1 MKKLKDDRGSFT
13 IEASILLPMVMCIT
27 MLLLFF
33 CLYSYQ
39 KSMLLQVAS
48 GATER
53 AAYNWDNS
61 HKEVSGSYAA
71 GEYDSLYW
79 RIGDDALLASLF
91 GGEAGSDGATIELPG
106 EVSEESDLPVLKL
119 RHLSTM
125 IPNNMPGNLNYAYSL
140 AGRKVSA
147 ELNRLLHLPVL
158 DEVLSDEAKPTVK
171 TQSIIAEPV
180 EFIRTVDLMRYFGAK
195 FKGGSEGTSGSGVHM
210 EKKDAS
216 AMMTKLQD
224 K

>member
-1 MKKLKDDRGSFT
+1 MNKLKDDQGSFT

-79 RIGDDALLASLF
+79 RIGDDALLSSLF
-91 GGEAGSDGATIELPG
+91 GGEAGSGGVTIELPG
-106 EVSEESDLPVLKL
+106 EVSDKSDLPVLKL
-119 RHLSTM
+119 RHSSAM
-125 IPNNMPGNLNYAYSL
+125 VPNNMPGNMNYAYSL
-140 AGRKVSA
+140 TGRKVST
-147 ELNRLLHLPVL
+147 ELNRLLNLPVL

-171 TQSIIAEPV
+171 AQSIIAEPV

-195 FKGGSEGTSGSGVHM
+195 FKGGSEGSGSAVYM

>member
-1 MKKLKDDRGSFT
+1 MNKLKDDRGSFT

-71 GEYDSLYW
+71 GEYDSFIGELETMLY
-79 RIGDDALLASLF
+79 
-91 GGEAGSDGATIELPG
+91 
-106 EVSEESDLPVLKL
+106 
-119 RHLSTM
+119 
-125 IPNNMPGNLNYAYSL
+125 
-140 AGRKVSA
+140 
-147 ELNRLLHLPVL
+147 
-158 DEVLSDEAKPTVK
+158 
-171 TQSIIAEPV
+171 
-180 EFIRTVDLMRYFGAK
+180 
-195 FKGGSEGTSGSGVHM
+195 
-210 EKKDAS
+210 
-216 AMMTKLQD
+216 
-224 K
+224 

>member
-1 MKKLKDDRGSFT
+1 MNKLKGDQGSFT
-13 IEASILLPMVMCIT
+13 IEASLLLPIVMFIT

-61 HKEVSGSYAA
+61 HKEVSGSYMA

-79 RIGDDALLASLF
+79 RIGDDALLTSLF
-91 GGEAGSDGATIELPG
+91 GGEAGSAGVTIELPG
-106 EVSEESDLPVLKL
+106 EVSEKSDLPVLKL
-119 RHLSTM
+119 GHSSTM
-125 IPNNMPGNLNYAYSL
+125 IPDNMPGTMRYTHNLT
-140 AGRKVSA
+140 GRRVNA
-147 ELNRLLHLPVL
+147 ELNRLLSLPVL
-158 DEVLSDEAKPTVK
+158 DSVLADEANPTVK
-171 TQSIIAEPV
+171 ALSIIVEPV

-195 FKGGSEGTSGSGVHM
+195 FKGGSEGSESAVYM
-210 EKKDAS
+210 DKKDAS
-216 AMMTKLQD
+216 AMLTKLQD

>member
-1 MKKLKDDRGSFT
+1 MNKLKDDQGSFT
-13 IEASILLPMVMCIT
+13 IEASLLLPMIMCIT

-61 HKEVSGSYAA
+61 HKEISGAYAT

-79 RIGDDALLASLF
+79 RIGDDALLSSLF
-91 GGEAGSDGATIELPG
+91 GGEAGNGGVTIKLPG
-106 EVSEESDLPVLKL
+106 EVSDKSDLPVLKL
-119 RHLSTM
+119 RRSSAM
-125 IPNNMPGNLNYAYSL
+125 VPDNMRGNMNYAYSL
-140 AGRKVSA
+140 TGRKVST
-147 ELNRLLHLPVL
+147 ELNRILNLPVL
-158 DEVLSDEAKPTVK
+158 DEILSDEAKPTVNA
-171 TQSIIAEPV
+171 QSIIAEPV

-195 FKGGSEGTSGSGVHM
+195 FKGGSAGSNGSTVHM
-210 EKKDAS
+210 EKEDAS
-216 AMMTKLQD
+216 VMMTKLQD

>member
-1 MKKLKDDRGSFT
+1 MNKLKGDQGSFT
-13 IEASILLPMVMCIT
+13 IEASILLPLVMFIT

-48 GATER
+48 VVTER

-61 HKEVSGSYAA
+61 HKEISGSYAA
-71 GEYDSLYW
+71 GEHDSLYW

-91 GGEAGSDGATIELPG
+91 GGEAGSGGVSIELPG
-106 EVSEESDLPVLKL
+106 KASDESDLPELKL
-119 RHLSTM
+119 SHSSAM
-125 IPNNMPGNLNYAYSL
+125 IPDNMPGNMNYAYSL
-140 AGRKVSA
+140 TGRRVSA
-147 ELNRLLHLPVL
+147 ELSRLLNLPVL
-158 DEVLSDEAKPTVK
+158 DEVLTDKASPTVK
-171 TQSIIAEPV
+171 AQSIITEPV

-195 FKGGSEGTSGSGVHM
+195 FKGDTEGSGNTVYM

-216 AMMTKLQD
+216 EMMTKL
-224 K
+224 KKK

>member
-1 MKKLKDDRGSFT
+1 MSKLKEDRGSFT
-13 IEASILLPMVMCIT
+13 IEASLLLPLVMCIT

-39 KSMLLQVAS
+39 KSMLIQVAS

-53 AAYNWDNS
+53 AAYNWGNS
-61 HKEVSGSYAA
+61 HKEVSGSYAV

-79 RIGDDALLASLF
+79 RIGDDALLSSLF
-91 GGEAGSDGATIELPG
+91 GGEAGSGGVTIELPG
-106 EVSEESDLPVLKL
+106 EVSDESDLPVLKL
-119 RHLSTM
+119 RHSSTM
-125 IPNNMPGNLNYAYSL
+125 VPYNMPGNMNYVYSL
-140 AGRKVSA
+140 TGRKVSA
-147 ELNRLLHLPVL
+147 ELNRLLNLPVL
-158 DEVLSDEAKPTVK
+158 DEILSDEAKPNVK
-171 TQSIIAEPV
+171 AQSIIAEPV

-195 FKGGSEGTSGSGVHM
+195 FKGGSEGSGGSGVHM

-216 AMMTKLQD
+216 TMMTKLQD

>member
-1 MKKLKDDRGSFT
+1 MNKLKGDQGSFT
-13 IEASILLPMVMCIT
+13 IEASILLPLVMFIT

-48 GATER
+48 VATER

-61 HKEVSGSYAA
+61 HKEISGSYAA
-71 GEYDSLYW
+71 GEHDSLYW

-91 GGEAGSDGATIELPG
+91 GGEAGSGGVSIELSG
-106 EVSEESDLPVLKL
+106 KVSDESDLPELKL
-119 RHLSTM
+119 SHSSAM
-125 IPNNMPGNLNYAYSL
+125 IPDNMPGNMNYAYSL
-140 AGRKVSA
+140 TGRRVSA
-147 ELNRLLHLPVL
+147 ELSRLLNLPVL
-158 DEVLSDEAKPTVK
+158 DEVLTDKASPTVK
-171 TQSIIAEPV
+171 AQSIITEPV

-195 FKGGSEGTSGSGVHM
+195 FKRDTEGSGNTVYM

-216 AMMTKLQD
+216 EMMTKL
-224 K
+224 KKK

>member
-1 MKKLKDDRGSFT
+1 MNKLKGDQGSFT
-13 IEASILLPMVMCIT
+13 IEASLLLPIVMFIT

-61 HKEVSGSYAA
+61 HKEVSGSYMA

-91 GGEAGSDGATIELPG
+91 GGEAGSAGVTIELPG
-106 EVSEESDLPVLKL
+106 EVSDKGDLPVLKL
-119 RHLSTM
+119 GHSSTM
-125 IPNNMPGNLNYAYSL
+125 IPDNMPGTMRYAHSL
-140 AGRKVSA
+140 TGRRVSA
-147 ELNRLLHLPVL
+147 ELNRLLSLPVL
-158 DEVLSDEAKPTVK
+158 DKVLSDEAKPTVEA
-171 TQSIIAEPV
+171 QSIIVEPV

-195 FKGGSEGTSGSGVHM
+195 FKGGPEGSGSAVYM
-210 EKKDAS
+210 DKKDAS
-216 AMMTKLQD
+216 AMLTKLQD